1 MHSVIEMLFC
11 IMLFFVMSFQCY
23 FVILLFVNF
32 WKSVVLLCCV
42 VQANM
47 KDHIIKQLESKL
59 ADVSIIS
66 KPKANKAT

>member
-1 MHSVIEMLFC
+1 VSLK
-11 IMLFFVMSFQCY
+11 CY
-23 FVILLFVNF
+23 FALCYFLLCHFNVILLFVNF